1 MNEMRKAILYY
12 AIKYQGD
19 WNKIGQA
26 IRSKES
32 FQEIKI
38 SESYVT
44 IVDEAYPLSF
54 RQLRFPPWIIFY
66 RGNYDLLKKRCVG
79 IVGARNCSQK
89 AIENATLVSQRLKQ
103 RYCIVSG
110 LAKGI
115 DVAAHIT
122 ALQNNF
128 NTIAVIG
135 TNLNQYYPLENKD
148 VQMEIEKKGLII
160 SQFSPATKTERWF
173 FPLRNG
179 VMSGISQ
186 ATVIM
191 EAGETSGALKQAT
204 FALKQ
209 KHLVLIPQNVCRTPT
224 ITWPERFIKKGAIRV
239 NSPKDIIE
247 ELTKHKVYKVEPELE
262 FDFSDTLN
270 NLVVAEKETEYSA
283 FSLK

>member
-115 DVAAHIT
+115 DAASHWASLDKDTIGIIGCGIDRIYPYVNKELFLKMYATQLVISEYPPGVSESLIVIEATIKSGTMLTVNEMLELSKPVYCLPT
-122 ALQNNF
+122 AF
-128 NTIAVIG
+128 N
-135 TNLNQYYPLENKD
+135 D
-148 VQMEIEKKGLII
+148 VRYQGCNYLI
-160 SQFSPATKTERWF
+160 SQ
-173 FPLRNG
+173 
-179 VMSGISQ
+179 
-186 ATVIM
+186 
-191 EAGETSGALKQAT
+191 GANILSSEK
-204 FALKQ
+204 
-209 KHLVLIPQNVCRTPT
+209 
-224 ITWPERFIKKGAIRV
+224 
-239 NSPKDIIE
+239 
-247 ELTKHKVYKVEPELE
+247 ELE
-262 FDFSDTLN
+262 YL
-270 NLVVAEKETEYSA
+270 
-283 FSLK
+283 

>member
-115 DVAAHIT
+115 DAASHCASLDKDTIGIIGCGIDRIYPYVNKELFLKMYATQLVISEYPPGVAPYARNFPWRNRLIAALSESLIVIEATIKSGTMLTVNEMLELSKPVYCLPT
-122 ALQNNF
+122 AF
-128 NTIAVIG
+128 N
-135 TNLNQYYPLENKD
+135 D
-148 VQMEIEKKGLII
+148 VRYQGCNYLI
-160 SQFSPATKTERWF
+160 SQ
-173 FPLRNG
+173 
-179 VMSGISQ
+179 
-186 ATVIM
+186 
-191 EAGETSGALKQAT
+191 GANILSSEK
-204 FALKQ
+204 
-209 KHLVLIPQNVCRTPT
+209 
-224 ITWPERFIKKGAIRV
+224 
-239 NSPKDIIE
+239 
-247 ELTKHKVYKVEPELE
+247 ELE
-262 FDFSDTLN
+262 YL
-270 NLVVAEKETEYSA
+270 
-283 FSLK
+283 

>member
-89 AIENATLVSQRLKQ
+89 AIENAALVSQRLKQ

-115 DVAAHIT
+115 DAASHW
-122 ALQNNF
+122 ASLDKD
-128 NTIAVIG
+128 TIGIIG
-135 TNLNQYYPLENKD
+135 C
-148 VQMEIEKKGLII
+148 
-160 SQFSPATKTERWF
+160 
-173 FPLRNG
+173 
-179 VMSGISQ
+179 GI
-186 ATVIM
+186 
-191 EAGETSGALKQAT
+191 
-204 FALKQ
+204 
-209 KHLVLIPQNVCRTPT
+209 
-224 ITWPERFIKKGAIRV
+224 
-239 NSPKDIIE
+239 D
-247 ELTKHKVYKVEPELE
+247 
-262 FDFSDTLN
+262 
-270 NLVVAEKETEYSA
+270 
-283 FSLK
+283 